1 LELQLALKRLRN
13 RGVRVGVLKLK
24 TMPALR
30 ATAGVFTWKSYWK
43 MDGMATDGCLERLAG
58 FRRAL
63 DEATDQHATPRADV
77 AEDKDAYRF
86 YVEMPGLE
94 VSSIDVQ
101 IEGDSLMVAAERK
114 RPKWPQETQL
124 HIAERGYSPIRRAF
138 TLPLNARRDNIRAA
152 YTDGVLELTVEKR
165 AESKPVKVKVN
176 N

>member
-1 LELQLALKRLRN
+1 MEVVLEN
-13 RGVRVGVLKLK
+13 GWNGNGW
-24 TMPALR
+24 M
-30 ATAGVFTWKSYWK
+30 
-43 MDGMATDGCLERLAG
+43 LERLAG

-114 RPKWPQETQL
+114 RPEWPQETRL
-124 HIAERGYSPIRRAF
+124 HIAERGYTPIKRAF